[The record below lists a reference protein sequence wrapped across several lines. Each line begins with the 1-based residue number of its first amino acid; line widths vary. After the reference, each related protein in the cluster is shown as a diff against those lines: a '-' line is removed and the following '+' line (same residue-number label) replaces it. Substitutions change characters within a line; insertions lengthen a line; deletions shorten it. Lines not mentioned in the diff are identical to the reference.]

1 MSRLIEIISALL
13 LLCLTIFILFILVIS
28 YVDDVNKQNK
38 IIHDCYIQEPKTKE
52 CQYIIWRT
60 ELKASRNKE
69 DDDDFVIGMLLG
81 QAMTVGK

>member
-1 MSRLIEIISALL
+1 MIKIISALL
-13 LLCLTIFILFILVIS
+13 LLCLTIFILSIAVTS

-60 ELKASRNKE
+60 ELNASRNKE
-69 DDDDFVIGMLLG
+69 DENFITGMLLG
-81 QAMTVGK
+81 QAMMGGGK